1 MDVIP
6 PPLQFL
12 LMLLV
17 ARLREAER
25 LLREARAD
33 VQFHSDEAECWGHR
47 RRQYRY
53 AQDCV
58 SEQGACIDRLA
69 RIDAFLAALDTAHVH
84 TDKCWEP
91 DSGCDMGRNEEFI
104 GTAEDKP

>member
-12 LMLLV
+12 MLLV
-17 ARLREAER
+17 ARLMEAER

-33 VQFHSDEAECWGHR
+33 VQFHSDEAECWGR

-69 RIDAFLAALDTAHVH
+69 RIDAFLA
-84 TDKCWEP
+84 E
-91 DSGCDMGRNEEFI
+91 
-104 GTAEDKP
+104 EDKP